1 MYLLHAFADSSV
13 RTLQEITYYFG
24 EQEIPLRRLTLLFKS
39 LYTQVC
45 GTRRRSRALPSRLC
59 CRCRT
64 GKVIVSPADTKENAT
79 PDATTKES
87 ATKREISVEI
97 PVEDVTRQTDALIQK
112 YQKVARI
119 PGFRRGHVP
128 ASIIRQR
135 FSEEIKTD
143 MVEAL
148 IPRFFRQEAE
158 RLSLHPVS
166 QPRVTDL
173 HLHDGEPLRFKAA
186 FEVLPAI
193 KLEGY
198 KELRAEKPEIAVSE
212 ADVEQALADLRERHA
227 SFNPIEGRALADGDF
242 AQVSL
247 DGHPKAEPKSGE
259 AKTGESKSDE
269 GQPVHMDEVLVEIAG
284 QNTMPEFTEHL
295 RGTNPGDE
303 RSFDVNYPQ
312 DTEDKRLAG
321 KTFTYA
327 VKVQAIKQ
335 KSLPELNDEFAKTLG
350 EFQTVDDLRK
360 AVREQMESERKH
372 RAEHEAK
379 EKLVKELI
387 QRNDF
392 EVPDSLIEQQIDIR
406 LERGLRALAA
416 QGLTAEQMK
425 KMDLPRLRAGQR
437 DQAVHDVKAALL
449 LERVAEEENIQVSD
463 EEFDRELEA
472 LARQSKQTSEAV
484 RARLTRDG
492 GLDRIRTR
500 IRNEKTLEFLY
511 HQSA

>member
-1 MYLLHAFADSSV
+1 MAGAIDDGSSNDS
-13 RTLQEITYYFG
+13 
-24 EQEIPLRRLTLLFKS
+24 
-39 LYTQVC
+39 
-45 GTRRRSRALPSRLC
+45 
-59 CRCRT
+59 
-64 GKVIVSPADTKENAT
+64 
-79 PDATTKES
+79 TTNES
-87 ATKREISVEI
+87 ATKVSSTKDSTTKREIQVEI
-97 PVEDVTRQTDALIQK
+97 PVADVNRQTDVLIQK

-135 FSEEIKTD
+135 FSEELKTD

-186 FEVLPAI
+186 FEVLPEI

-212 ADVEQALADLRERHA
+212 ADVEQALADVRERHA
-227 SFNPIEGRALADGDF
+227 TFNPVEGRTLADGDF

-247 DGHPKAEPKSGE
+247 DGHPKTGSESKPGETKSGE
-259 AKTGESKSDE
+259 SRSGE

-284 QNTMPEFTEHL
+284 QNTMPEFTENL
-295 RGTNPGDE
+295 RGTSAGDE
-303 RSFDVNYPQ
+303 RTFDVNYPQ

-321 KTFTYA
+321 KTFTYV

-335 KSLPELNDEFAKTLG
+335 KSLPEVNDDFAKQLG
-350 EFQTVDDLRK
+350 EFQTIDEVRK
-360 AVREQMESERKH
+360 AIREQMEAERKH
-372 RAEHEAK
+372 QAEHDAK
-379 EKLVKELI
+379 EKLVRELI

-392 EVPDSLIEQQIDIR
+392 EVPDSLIDQQIDIR

-425 KMDLPRLRAGQR
+425 KMDMNRLRGGQR
-437 DQAVHDVKAALL
+437 EQAIHDVKAALL
-449 LERVAEEENIQVSD
+449 LERVADEENVQVSD
-463 EEFDRELEA
+463 DELNQELEA
-472 LARQSKQTSEAV
+472 LAKQSKQTSEAV

-492 GLDRIRTR
+492 ALDRIRTR
-500 IRNEKTLEFLY
+500 IRNEKTLDFLY
-511 HQSA
+511 RQSA

>member
-1 MYLLHAFADSSV
+1 
-13 RTLQEITYYFG
+13 
-24 EQEIPLRRLTLLFKS
+24 
-39 LYTQVC
+39 
-45 GTRRRSRALPSRLC
+45 
-59 CRCRT
+59 
-64 GKVIVSPADTKENAT
+64 VSPTDIKDSATK
-79 PDATTKES
+79 DSTTNES
-87 ATKREISVEI
+87 ATKREIQVEI
-97 PVEDVTRQTDALIQK
+97 PVADVNLADVNRQTDSLIQK

-148 IPRFFRQEAE
+148 IPRYFRQEAE
-158 RLSLHPVS
+158 RLGIHPVS
-166 QPRVTDL
+166 HPRVTDL

-186 FEVLPAI
+186 FEVLPEI

-198 KELRAEKPEIAVSE
+198 KELRVDKPEIAVSE

-227 SFNPIEGRALADGDF
+227 SFNPVEGRALADGDF

-247 DGHPKAEPKSGE
+247 DGNPKP
-259 AKTGESKSDE
+259 GESESETKSSE

-284 QNTMPEFTEHL
+284 KDTMPEFTEHL
-295 RGTNPGDE
+295 RGASPGDE
-303 RSFDVNYPQ
+303 RTFDVNYPA
-312 DTEDKRLAG
+312 DTQDKRLAG
-321 KTFTYA
+321 KTFTYT
-327 VKVQAIKQ
+327 VKVQSIKQ
-335 KSLPELNDEFAKTLG
+335 KSLPELNDEFAKQLG
-350 EFQTVDDLRK
+350 EFQTIDDVRK
-360 AVREQMESERKH
+360 AIREQIESERKH
-372 RAEHEAK
+372 QAQHEAK
-379 EKLVKELI
+379 DKLVGELI

-425 KMDLPRLRAGQR
+425 KMDLTRLRVGQR
-437 DQAVHDVKAALL
+437 EQAIHDVKAALL
-449 LERVAEEENIQVSD
+449 LERVAEEENVQVSD
-463 EEFDRELEA
+463 EELNQELES

>member
-1 MYLLHAFADSSV
+1 
-13 RTLQEITYYFG
+13 
-24 EQEIPLRRLTLLFKS
+24 
-39 LYTQVC
+39 
-45 GTRRRSRALPSRLC
+45 
-59 CRCRT
+59 
-64 GKVIVSPADTKENAT
+64 VSPAEVKESTTNESQDKEART
-79 PDATTKES
+79 NQGSAGGPTKES
-87 ATKREISVEI
+87 ATRREISVEI
-97 PVEDVTRQTDALIQK
+97 PVAEVNRQTDSLIQK

-148 IPRFFRQEAE
+148 VPRFFRQEAE

-186 FEVLPAI
+186 FEVLPEI

-198 KELRAEKPEIAVSE
+198 KELRAERPEITVSD
-212 ADVEQALADLRERHA
+212 ADVDQALADLRERHA

-247 DGHPKAEPKSGE
+247 DGHPKAGTKSEETKAG
-259 AKTGESKSDE
+259 E

-295 RGTNPGDE
+295 RGANAGDE
-303 RSFDVNYPQ
+303 RTFDVNYPE
-312 DTEDKRLAG
+312 DTQDKRLAG
-321 KTFTYA
+321 KVFTYT

-335 KSLPELNDEFAKTLG
+335 KSLPELSDEFAKTLG
-350 EFQTVDDLRK
+350 EFQTMGDVRK
-360 AVREQMESERKH
+360 AIREQMESEKH
-372 RAEHEAK
+372 HEAEHAAK
-379 EKLVKELI
+379 DKLVGQLI
-387 QRNDF
+387 ARNDF
-392 EVPDSLIEQQIDIR
+392 EVPESLVEQQIDIR

-425 KMDLPRLRAGQR
+425 KMDLNRLRAGQR
-437 DQAVHDVKAALL
+437 EQAIHDVKAALL
-449 LERVAEEENIQVSD
+449 LERVAEEENIQVSE
-463 EEFDRELEA
+463 EEFNHEIEA

-484 RARLTRDG
+484 RARLTPEG

-511 HQSA
+511 QQSA

>member
-1 MYLLHAFADSSV
+1 
-13 RTLQEITYYFG
+13 
-24 EQEIPLRRLTLLFKS
+24 
-39 LYTQVC
+39 
-45 GTRRRSRALPSRLC
+45 
-59 CRCRT
+59 
-64 GKVIVSPADTKENAT
+64 VSPAETKESTAKE
-79 PDATTKES
+79 DATKESVKES
-87 ATKREISVEI
+87 ATKREIAVEI
-97 PVEDVTRQTDALIQK
+97 PVADVNRQTESLIQK

-173 HLHDGEPLRFKAA
+173 HLHDGEPLRFKAS
-186 FEVLPAI
+186 FEVLPEI

-212 ADVEQALADLRERHA
+212 SDVDLALADLRERHA
-227 SFNPIEGRALADGDF
+227 TFNPVEDRALADGDF

-247 DGHPKAEPKSGE
+247 DGNPKVDESKPGDAKPGGTKPAE
-259 AKTGESKSDE
+259 AKAAE

-295 RGTNPGDE
+295 RGAVVGDE
-303 RSFDVNYPQ
+303 RTFDVNYPE
-312 DTEDKRLAG
+312 DTQDKRLAG
-321 KTFTYA
+321 KTFTYV
-327 VKVQAIKQ
+327 VKVQAIKT
-335 KSLPELNDEFAKTLG
+335 KSLPELNEEFVKHLG
-350 EFQTVDDLRK
+350 EFQTVDDIRK
-360 AVREQMESERKH
+360 AIREQMELERKH
-372 RAEHEAK
+372 QAEHDAK
-379 EKLVKELI
+379 EKLVGELI

-425 KMDLPRLRAGQR
+425 KMDLNRLRGGQR
-437 DQAVHDVKAALL
+437 DQAIHDVKAALL
-449 LERVAEEENIQVSD
+449 LERVAEEENVQVS
-463 EEFDRELEA
+463 EEDLNQELES

>member
-1 MYLLHAFADSSV
+1 
-13 RTLQEITYYFG
+13 
-24 EQEIPLRRLTLLFKS
+24 
-39 LYTQVC
+39 
-45 GTRRRSRALPSRLC
+45 
-59 CRCRT
+59 
-64 GKVIVSPADTKENAT
+64 VSPTETKDSA
-79 PDATTKES
+79 TKES
-87 ATKREISVEI
+87 ATKREIQVEI
-97 PVEDVTRQTDALIQK
+97 PVADVNRQTDSLIQK

-148 IPRFFRQEAE
+148 IPRYFRQEAE
-158 RLSLHPVS
+158 RLGIHPVS

-186 FEVLPAI
+186 FEVLPEI

-198 KELRAEKPEIAVSE
+198 KELRADKPEIAVSE
-212 ADVEQALADLRERHA
+212 EDVEHALAELRERHA
-227 SFNPIEGRALADGDF
+227 SFNPVEGRALADGDF

-247 DGHPKAEPKSGE
+247 DGNPKPGESESDADAGTKSGQ
-259 AKTGESKSDE
+259 

-284 QNTMPEFTEHL
+284 KDTMPEFTEHL
-295 RGTNPGDE
+295 RGANPGDE
-303 RSFDVNYPQ
+303 RTFDVNYPK
-312 DTEDKRLAG
+312 DTQDKRLAG
-321 KTFTYA
+321 KTFTYT
-327 VKVQAIKQ
+327 VKVQSIKQ
-335 KSLPELNDEFAKTLG
+335 KSLPELNDEFAKQMG
-350 EFQTVDDLRK
+350 EFQTVDDVRK
-360 AVREQMESERKH
+360 AIREQIESERRH
-372 RAEHEAK
+372 QAQHEAK
-379 EKLVKELI
+379 EKLVGELI
-387 QRNDF
+387 ERNDF

-406 LERGLRALAA
+406 LERGLRALSA

-425 KMDLPRLRAGQR
+425 KMDLNRLRAGQR
-437 DQAVHDVKAALL
+437 DQAIHDVKAALL
-449 LERVAEEENIQVSD
+449 LERVAEEENVQVSD
-463 EEFDRELEA
+463 EELNQELES

>member
-1 MYLLHAFADSSV
+1 
-13 RTLQEITYYFG
+13 
-24 EQEIPLRRLTLLFKS
+24 
-39 LYTQVC
+39 
-45 GTRRRSRALPSRLC
+45 
-59 CRCRT
+59 
-64 GKVIVSPADTKENAT
+64 VSPTDIKDDAAKEGSVKDSLTQETA
-79 PDATTKES
+79 AKES
-87 ATKREISVEI
+87 STKREIQVEI
-97 PVEDVTRQTDALIQK
+97 PVADVNRQTDALIQK

-186 FEVLPAI
+186 FEVLPEI
-193 KLEGY
+193 KLQGY
-198 KELRAEKPEIAVSE
+198 KELRADKPEIAVSE
-212 ADVEQALADLRERHA
+212 ADVEQAVNDLRERQA
-227 SFNPIEGRALADGDF
+227 AFNPVEGRALADGDF

-247 DGHPKAEPKSGE
+247 DGTPKATEGQ
-259 AKTGESKSDE
+259 KTE
-269 GQPVHMDEVLVEIAG
+269 GKKDDSQPVHMDEVLVEIAG
-284 QNTMPEFTEHL
+284 ANTMPEFTEHL
-295 RGTNPGDE
+295 RGAVPGDE
-303 RSFDVNYPQ
+303 RTFDVSYPE
-312 DTEDKRLAG
+312 DTQDKRLAG
-321 KTFTYA
+321 KTFSYT
-327 VKVQAIKQ
+327 VKVQALKQ

-350 EFQTVDDLRK
+350 EFQTVDDIRK
-360 AVREQMESERKH
+360 VIREQIEAERRH
-372 RAEHEAK
+372 EAEHAAK
-379 EKLVKELI
+379 EKLVGELI
-387 QRNDF
+387 HRNDF
-392 EVPDSLIEQQIDIR
+392 EVPDSLIDQQIDIR

-425 KMDLPRLRAGQR
+425 KMDLQRLRVGQR
-437 DQAVHDVKAALL
+437 DQAIHDVKAALL
-449 LERVAEEENIQVSD
+449 LERVAEEENVQVSD
-463 EEFDRELEA
+463 EELNHELEA

-500 IRNEKTLEFLY
+500 IRNEKTLDFLY
-511 HQSA
+511 RQSA

>member
-1 MYLLHAFADSSV
+1 
-13 RTLQEITYYFG
+13 
-24 EQEIPLRRLTLLFKS
+24 
-39 LYTQVC
+39 
-45 GTRRRSRALPSRLC
+45 
-59 CRCRT
+59 
-64 GKVIVSPADTKENAT
+64 VSPTETND
-79 PDATTKES
+79 TTKES
-87 ATKREISVEI
+87 ATKREIQVEI
-97 PVEDVTRQTDALIQK
+97 PVEDVNRQTDTLIQK
-112 YQKVARI
+112 YQKMARI

-173 HLHDGEPLRFKAA
+173 HLHEGEPLRFKAA
-186 FEVLPAI
+186 FEVLPEI

-198 KELRAEKPEIAVSE
+198 KELRADKPEIAVSE

-227 SFNPIEGRALADGDF
+227 SFNPVEGRTLADGDF

-247 DGHPKAEPKSGE
+247 DGNPKTGE
-259 AKTGESKSDE
+259 AKSEE

-284 QNTMPEFTEHL
+284 KDTMPEFTEHL
-295 RGTNPGDE
+295 RGSSAGDE
-303 RSFDVNYPQ
+303 RTFDVNYPE
-312 DTEDKRLAG
+312 DTNDKRLAG
-321 KTFTYA
+321 KTFTYV
-327 VKVQAIKQ
+327 VKVQSIKQ
-335 KSLPELNDEFAKTLG
+335 KSLPELTEEFAKQLG
-350 EFQTVDDLRK
+350 EFQTVDDVRK
-360 AVREQMESERKH
+360 AIREQMEAERKH
-372 RAEHEAK
+372 EAEHAAK
-379 EKLVKELI
+379 EKLVGELI

-425 KMDLPRLRAGQR
+425 KMDLNRLRAGQR
-437 DQAVHDVKAALL
+437 EQAIHDVKAALL

-463 EEFDRELEA
+463 EEVNRELEA